1 MGRYYQMN
9 EQTDSLISFRIGEE
23 FFAFDTHKVRHI
35 LEMTEITKVPNA
47 KSFFLGV
54 VNLHGNIVPVADF
67 RLLLGTSDIQN
78 TNDTSIIVTSIDGNN
93 DSYIGY
99 VVDHVDEVFELRDID
114 VKENIAIDSQNEIA
128 STFIGNV
135 FVKNSFVHI
144 IDLEQLSQI
153 VEQ

>member
-1 MGRYYQMN
+1 MSQ
-9 EQTDSLISFRIGEE
+9 QIDSLISFRTGKE

-35 LEMTEITKVPNA
+35 LEMTEISKVPNT
-47 KSFFLGV
+47 KGYILGV
-54 VNLHGNIVPVADF
+54 VNLHGNIVPVTDF
-67 RLLLGTSDIQN
+67 RMMIGSSDIVN
-78 TNDTSIIVTSIDGNN
+78 TTDTSIIVTSVDGNN

-99 VVDHVDEVFELRDID
+99 VVDHVDEVFDLHGLEI
-114 VKENIAIDSQNEIA
+114 KENVAIDSENEVS

-135 FVKNSFVHI
+135 FVKNNFVHI